1 MRHSRSENF
10 QNVINKLILIYRR
23 KPSYTIEALKN
34 AVEAV
39 RAKRMS
45 VRAAAQQYEIP
56 FSCLQRH
63 KDPDFNLAGA
73 PTVLNTQEERDIVE
87 WLLEVSR
94 RGFPLSPSEL
104 KDSVK
109 TMLDLRGRTTTFI
122 ENRPGRTWF
131 KRFLQRNES
140 LRIRLAENLDKSRAS
155 VTEENIRGWFAEVR
169 LPTMA

>member
-1 MRHSRSENF
+1 M
-10 QNVINKLILIYRR
+10 
-23 KPSYTIEALKN
+23 
-34 AVEAV
+34 EAV
-39 RAKRMS
+39 RANRLS
-45 VRAAAQQYEIP
+45 IRAAAKQYGIP

-63 KDPDFNLAGA
+63 RDQNFNLAGP
-73 PTVLNTQEERDIVE
+73 PTVLTAQEEKDIVE

-109 TMLDLRGRTTTFI
+109 TMLDLRGRTTAFI
-122 ENRPGRTWF
+122 ENRPGRSWF
-131 KRFLQRNES
+131 RRFLNRKES

-169 LPTMA
+169 LPEW